1 MALQKSVTSAQ
12 GVSANYYRLDNININ
27 ADQTTVRFDVQLFL
41 DAAARSSGKSPL
53 EYHEYI
59 VDGGDFTTYF
69 ATAVLDVV
77 NQNPQERAYEWLKTQ
92 TTPVDFTTGTT
103 DV

>member
-1 MALQKSVTSAQ
+1 MALQKSVTSQQ
-12 GVSANYYRLDNININ
+12 GVSADYHRIQLVSLYLDDSRVLIE
-27 ADQTTVRFDVQLFL
+27 LSL
-41 DAAARSSGKSPL
+41 YKDAAARAGGSRPL
-53 EYHEYI
+53 ETKEYS
-59 VDGGDFTTYF
+59 VSGSDFTTYF
-69 ATAVLDVV
+69 APEVLDVV

>member
-1 MALQKSVTSAQ
+1 MALQKTVTNDA
-12 GVSANYYRLDNININ
+12 GVSADYHRIEDLRFNYD
-27 ADQTTVRFDVQLFL
+27 DSVVRFNVEEYL
-41 DAAARSSGKSPL
+41 DATARSGGKVPL
-53 EYHEYI
+53 NTTEYE
-59 VDGGDFTTYF
+59 VSGGDFTTYF
-69 ATAVLDVV
+69 APAVLDVV